1 MRFFKEKAMFD
12 TDKTEFIK
20 GLYKD
25 ILNRDAD
32 PEGLAFWEE
41 YPDENLVAA
50 FKVEA
55 QKELEAA

>member
-1 MRFFKEKAMFD
+1 MFD

-25 ILNRDAD
+25 ILDRDPD
-32 PEGLAFWEE
+32 PEGLAFWED
-41 YPDENLVAA
+41 YPDDNLVNA

-55 QKELEAA
+55 EKEIELRNAS